1 MSRPKITLEDMFD
14 LTGSE
19 IFNPDTFIAT
29 SNVSTDTRTI
39 VRNSVFIALKGE
51 KFDGHNFVDAAISKG
66 ASAVVINRNKLKKF
80 DHLDVTIITV
90 PDTTTAYGELAT
102 AYRKKL
108 SAKVVAITGSN
119 GKTTTKEILSSLLSE
134 KFKVTKTLSNNN
146 NHIGVPLTI
155 FSADMKTDILVLELG
170 TNHFGEIKYTAHIAQ
185 PDYSVI
191 TNIGQSHLEYLKDLE
206 GVAGEKMAL
215 FEETEACGGK
225 LFVNNDDTLIKEKT
239 RKMKDK
245 TTFGLKGRCD
255 IRGSIKG
262 VGKNGETILNIA
274 TSKKN
279 FDIKVPLLGQT
290 NAQNF
295 LTAAAIA
302 LELGLSKT
310 DIIKAASKLT
320 AVDKRLNLVSYNSF
334 ELINDTYNS
343 NPESMRSAFRFMKAY
358 AGKRRKIAVLGDMF
372 ELGDETERIHREMAH
387 EVITNGISEIY
398 TTGKMMAL
406 LNEELVNA
414 GKNAVHF
421 RNRRSLASFLSR
433 LDKSDSLVLLKGS
446 RGMKMEE
453 FIPYIG
459 QQPDNYRQ

>member
-14 LTGSE
+14 LNGSE
-19 IFNPDTFIAT
+19 IFNPDTFVAT

-39 VRNSVFIALKGE
+39 VRNSVFVALKGE

-102 AYRKKL
+102 AYRKKIT
-108 SAKVVAITGSN
+108 AKVVAITGSN

-134 KFKVTKTLSNNN
+134 KFSVTKTLSNNN

-191 TNIGQSHLEYLKDLE
+191 TNIGQSHLEYLRDLE

-215 FEETEACGGK
+215 FGETEACGGK
-225 LFVNNDDTLIKEKT
+225 LFVNNDDRLIRDKS
-239 RKMKDK
+239 RKMMNRI
-245 TTFGLKGRCD
+245 TFGLKGKCD

-279 FDIKVPLLGQT
+279 FDVKVPLLGQT
-290 NAQNF
+290 NAKNF

-320 AVDKRLNLVSYNSF
+320 AVDKRLNLIRYNSF

-343 NPESMRSAFRFMKAY
+343 NPESMRSALQFMKAY

-372 ELGDETERIHREMAH
+372 ELGDEAERIHREMAQ
-387 EVITNGISEIY
+387 EIISNGITDIY
-398 TTGKMMAL
+398 TTGRMMAL
-406 LNEELVNA
+406 MTEELIKA

-433 LDKSDSLVLLKGS
+433 FDKTDSLVLLKGS

-453 FIPYIG
+453 FIPAIG
-459 QQPDNYRQ
+459 E